1 MQIRVYY
8 EDTDCG
14 NVVYYANYL
23 RFMERSRTE
32 LLRERGIELTDYL
45 KRGILFVVTEA
56 HAFYRSPAKYNDL
69 LEVEST
75 VDNITA
81 GSMIFHTVMRR
92 SGEETVLV
100 KGEVRVACVNEAGR
114 PVRIPEEV
122 RRNLSVAKDN
132 DIKK

>member
-14 NVVYYANYL
+14 NVVYYGNYL

-32 LLRERGIELTDYL
+32 LLRERGIELSDYL

-81 GSMIFHTVMRR
+81 ASMIFHTVMRR

-100 KGEVRVACVNEAGR
+100 KGEVRVACINEAGR

-122 RRNLSVAKDN
+122 RKNLSKVR
-132 DIKK
+132 DIDKKE

>member
-32 LLRERGIELTDYL
+32 YLRERGIDLLTWHKKGIMFVAVEAKVKY
-45 KRGILFVVTEA
+45 RGSA
-56 HAFYRSPAKYNDL
+56 RYNDL

-75 VDNITA
+75 IAELTSAAVTFITTIHRDKGPLLVR
-81 GSMIFHTVMRR
+81 GS
-92 SGEETVLV
+92 
-100 KGEVRVACVNEAGR
+100 VRLACVG
-114 PVRIPEEV
+114 PDGHVKRIPGEIAAV
-122 RRNLSVAKDN
+122 LQPVS
-132 DIKK
+132 